1 MAGDGWTRDCARIG
15 ILIGKTKTRPNRP
28 IPPPHIRNNALE
40 VGSHFVVR
48 NQEKRFPREHFALLI
63 SKSDLLMSISL
74 LLVSKSDFLV
84 SNSLLLVSK
93 SDVLM
98 SISLLLVSKSDFLV
112 SNSLLLVSKSDFLV
126 SNSLLLV
133 SKSDFLVSISLFL
146 VSKSDFLVADEL
158 ASFSEDLSPSGGPQP
173 GQARRSAGHLTPTM
187 NATSILLA
195 SGPTRS
201 SQHALKFP
209 TRFPYSPRW
218 RLNRYGRIA
227 RSASNQLRDVQL
239 PITYIKLT
247 A

>member
-48 NQEKRFPREHFALLI
+48 NQEKRFPWEHFALLI

-93 SDVLM
+93 SDFLV

-112 SNSLLLVSKSDFLV
+112 SNSLLLVSKSDFL
-126 SNSLLLV
+126 
-133 SKSDFLVSISLFL
+133 
-146 VSKSDFLVADEL
+146 
-158 ASFSEDLSPSGGPQP
+158 
-173 GQARRSAGHLTPTM
+173 
-187 NATSILLA
+187 
-195 SGPTRS
+195 
-201 SQHALKFP
+201 
-209 TRFPYSPRW
+209 
-218 RLNRYGRIA
+218 
-227 RSASNQLRDVQL
+227 
-239 PITYIKLT
+239 
-247 A
+247 